1 MNTNLIKDINSLF
14 KYFIDKLNSLDKDN
28 LEEVNDF
35 LDEYSIYFER
45 RIFDSIE
52 YENISGRDYLNN
64 KIIYTHK
71 IFNNYLI

>member
-1 MNTNLIKDINSLF
+1 MKTNLIKDINSLF

-64 KIIYTHK
+64 KISSLCCFY
-71 IFNNYLI
+71 FA